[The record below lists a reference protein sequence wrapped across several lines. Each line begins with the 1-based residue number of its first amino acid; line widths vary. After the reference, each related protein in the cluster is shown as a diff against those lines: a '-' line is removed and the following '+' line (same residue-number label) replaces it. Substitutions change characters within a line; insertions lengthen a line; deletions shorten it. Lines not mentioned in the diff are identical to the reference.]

1 MKKQFFTTLF
11 ALSFAVAVNAQTVI
25 SPKDASKHIG
35 ETVSLTGKVFGGKL
49 IASNNMTLIDIGGY
63 NPNQD
68 LTLVIGSAD
77 RSKFKGKPEEDLK
90 GKDVKVTGKLIDYKG
105 KPEIILTEP
114 EQLRVVLSDNIVP
127 IPADK
132 H

>member
-1 MKKQFFTTLF
+1 MKKQLFTTLF
-11 ALSFAVAVNAQTVI
+11 ALTFAAVANAQTAI

-68 LTLVIGSAD
+68 LTLVINSAD
-77 RSKFKGKPEEDLK
+77 RDKFKGKPEEELK

-105 KPEIILTEP
+105 KPEIILTDP
-114 EQLRVVLSDNIVP
+114 EQLKLIMSDNIVP
-127 IPADK
+127 IPLNK
-132 H
+132 N